1 MTVRI
6 RLQRH
11 GAKKRPFYRIVAADK
26 RSKRDGRFIEQLG
39 TFDPLHEPPAI
50 RLNTERTNYWLGVGA
65 EPSQTVASLLKKV
78 ADGNG
83 VDLAKENADRQA
95 ASKRRADKQLALE
108 QRRADA
114 IKAHQDAQKA
124 EDAAAVTA
132 KAEKAAKADAE
143 KAEKAEADKAAEAA
157 KAAPAEAAAEAPAE
171 AAAEAKAEDTT
182 EA

>member
-50 RLNTERTNYWLGVGA
+50 RLNTERANYWLGVGA
-65 EPSQTVASLLKKV
+65 SPSQTVASLLKKV

-95 ASKRRADKQLALE
+95 ASQRRADKQTAIE

-114 IKAHQDAQKA
+114 IKAHQEAQKA
-124 EDAAAVTA
+124 EEATAAAA
-132 KAEKAAKADAE
+132 KAAKAAPAE
-143 KAEKAEADKAAEAA
+143 
-157 KAAPAEAAAEAPAE
+157 APAEAAAEAPAE
-171 AAAEAKAEDTT
+171 AAAEAPADAPAEDKT

>member
-50 RLNTERTNYWLGVGA
+50 RLNTERANYWLGVGA

-95 ASKRRADKQLALE
+95 ASKRRADKQVALE

-114 IKAHQDAQKA
+114 IKAHQEAQKA
-124 EDAAAVTA
+124 EDAAAA
-132 KAEKAAKADAE
+132 AAKAAKAAPVAE
-143 KAEKAEADKAAEAA
+143 
-157 KAAPAEAAAEAPAE
+157 APAEAAAEAPAE
-171 AAAEAKAEDTT
+171 AAAEAPAEAAAEDKT